1 MAKTDL
7 LHLIGNTPLV
17 QVKNLNTGPCQL
29 FLKLES
35 QNPGGSIKDRIA
47 VAMVDAAEKEGKLKP
62 GGMIVEATAGNT
74 GVALAQVAIQ
84 RGYQC
89 LLVLPDK
96 MSQEKIALLK
106 AMGVQVVITRS
117 DVGKGHPDYYH
128 DLAKHLA
135 SEKSDAYYINQFD
148 NPANPRAHE
157 ETTGPE
163 IWEQMNHDVDAIVS
177 GVGTGGHLTGIGRYF
192 KRVAPH
198 VKMILADPENSMLAD
213 YVNHGIKK
221 DAGKWLVEGIGED
234 YIPTIC
240 DISLVNEAITVSD
253 ADSFKT
259 ARELATKEAIF
270 SGSSTGTTV
279 HAALVYCRKQTK
291 PKRVMT
297 FVYDAGYKYLSKM
310 YNDEWMKKNG
320 FEI

>member
-1 MAKTDL
+1 MKNKEL
-7 LHLIGNTPLV
+7 LNLIGNTPIV
-17 QVKNLNTGPCQL
+17 QIQHLDTGPCQL

-47 VAMVDAAEKEGKLKP
+47 IAMVDAAEKEGKLKP
-62 GGMIVEATAGNT
+62 GGTIVEATAGNT

-84 RGYQC
+84 RGYKC
-89 LLVLPDK
+89 LLILPDK

-117 DVGKGHPDYYH
+117 DVGKGHPEYYH
-128 DLAKHLA
+128 DLAKRLT
-135 SEKSDAYYINQFD
+135 SETKDAFYIGQFD
-148 NPANPRAHE
+148 NPANPKAHE
-157 ETTGPE
+157 ETTAPE
-163 IWEQMNHDVDAIVS
+163 IWEQMNHDVDAIVC

-192 KRVAPH
+192 KRVAPD
-198 VKMILADPENSMLAD
+198 VKMILGDPENSMLAD
-213 YVNHGIKK
+213 YVNHGITKQ
-221 DAGKWLVEGIGED
+221 AGKWLVEGVGED

-240 DISLVNEAITVSD
+240 DISLVSEAITVSD

-259 ARELATKEAIF
+259 ARELSTQEAIF
-270 SGSSTGTTV
+270 AGSSTGTVV
-279 HAALVYCRKQTK
+279 HAALMYCRRQTK
-291 PKRVMT
+291 PQRVVT

-320 FEI
+320 FQI